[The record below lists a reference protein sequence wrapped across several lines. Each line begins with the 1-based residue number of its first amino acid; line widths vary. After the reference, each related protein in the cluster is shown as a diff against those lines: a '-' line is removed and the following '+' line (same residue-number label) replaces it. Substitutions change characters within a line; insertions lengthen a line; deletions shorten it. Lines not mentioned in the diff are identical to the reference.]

1 MTHTTNNSD
10 MKPMRQDL
18 GRTYV
23 IEGNGGTISYSTN
36 NINLKSLM
44 ETLEEELKNSSP
56 WELERRLKG

>member
-10 MKPMRQDL
+10 MKPMRQDP
-18 GRTYV
+18 GRTYI
-23 IEGNGGTISYSTN
+23 IEANGGELSYQTN

-44 ETLEEELKNSSP
+44 ETLEEELKNSTP